1 MKPPPAYDDAP
12 TISFSEGEIVVV
24 GPGAV
29 AFSMTL
35 EAARETHRRLGLALD
50 QLPAAATQ

>member
-50 QLPAAATQ
+50 QLPAAATE